1 MKGIKR
7 FYCNLKALISKNKYI
22 DRYINDPR
30 WRVRISLFGTVSI
43 NIMYVLIQLAS
54 GIVYSEAWF
63 YALAVYYALL
73 IVMRIFLIRSTSSEE
88 VGKNKLKEFCRYR
101 LCGIM
106 LLIMNQALAIIVFYI
121 VQQGMEFKNSY
132 IPIIAMAAYTFAAMI
147 VAIVNVV
154 RYRRFNSPVMSAAK
168 AISLSSAVVSLL
180 SLEASMVEAFGE
192 QTSIGFRRR
201 INASTG
207 AAVCI
212 FVLTMAIYMIV
223 RSSKEINKLKNFD

>member
-54 GIVYSEAWF
+54 GIVYSKAWF

-192 QTSIGFRRR
+192 QTSIGFRRK

-223 RSSKEINKLKNFD
+223 RSSKEINKLKKL